1 LSGAVTVLLPV
12 GEYLF
17 CMEPLTAR
25 KIIDIHHEVVEEFRG
40 VEGILAE
47 ATLDYLVFKAD
58 RISDP
63 FKKAALALC
72 CIVEEW
78 IEHRVVRSEIC

>member
-1 LSGAVTVLLPV
+1 
-12 GEYLF
+12 
-17 CMEPLTAR
+17 MEPLTAR

>member
-1 LSGAVTVLLPV
+1 
-12 GEYLF
+12 
-17 CMEPLTAR
+17 MEPLTAR
-25 KIIDIHHEVVEEFRG
+25 KIIDIHHVVVEEFGG

-63 FKKAALALC
+63 FKKAALVLY